1 MRPRRGRF
9 FHWPRETKGP
19 HAAAGS
25 TICGPGRFLP
35 RRPKSGGAAAMR
47 PTEEE
52 RELTGGAAG
61 DVGDGEDVET
71 ARRRASASLGR

>member
-1 MRPRRGRF
+1 MRARRGRF
-9 FHWPRETKGP
+9 FHWPHETKRATCSRRINDLRTG
-19 HAAAGS
+19 H
-25 TICGPGRFLP
+25 FLP
-35 RRPKSGGAAAMR
+35 RRPKSGSAAAMR